1 MVLSI
6 ITLIRTILLAACDL
20 YVGVILVYV
29 LMSWI
34 PNMGGGLLSFYRA
47 LGKLCDPFLDLFKRI
62 IPPIG
67 GMLDLSPIF
76 AILVVQLAGRLIAF
90 LL

>member
-1 MVLSI
+1 MVLGI

-47 LGKLCDPFLDLFKRI
+47 LGKLCDPLLDLFKRI

>member
-1 MVLSI
+1 MVLGI

-34 PNMGGGLLSFYRA
+34 PNMSGGLLSFYRT

>member
-34 PNMGGGLLSFYRA
+34 PNMSGGLLSFYRA
-47 LGKLCDPFLDLFKRI
+47 LAKLCDPFLDLFKRI

>member
-1 MVLSI
+1 MVLGI
-6 ITLIRTILLAACDL
+6 ITLIRTILLSACDL
-20 YVGVILVYV
+20 YVGIILVYV

>member
-20 YVGVILVYV
+20 YVGVIFVYV

>member
-20 YVGVILVYV
+20 YVDVILVYV

>member
-1 MVLSI
+1 MVLGI

-20 YVGVILVYV
+20 YVGIILVYV

>member
-6 ITLIRTILLAACDL
+6 ITLIRTTLLAACDL

-34 PNMGGGLLSFYRA
+34 PNMSGGLLSFYRA

>member
-6 ITLIRTILLAACDL
+6 ITLIRTILLSACDL
-20 YVGVILVYV
+20 YVGIILVYV

-34 PNMGGGLLSFYRA
+34 PNMSGGLFSFYRA
-47 LGKLCDPFLDLFKRI
+47 LGKLCDPLLDLFKRI

-76 AILVVQLAGRLIAF
+76 AILVVQLVGRLIAF

>member
-1 MVLSI
+1 
-6 ITLIRTILLAACDL
+6 
-20 YVGVILVYV
+20 
-29 LMSWI
+29 MS
-34 PNMGGGLLSFYRA
+34 GGLLSFYRA

>member
-1 MVLSI
+1 MVLGI

>member
-1 MVLSI
+1 MFGLLA
-6 ITLIRTILLAACDL
+6 LIRYVVLAACDV
-20 YVGVILVYV
+20 YVTVIIIYV

-34 PNMGGGLLSFYRA
+34 PTRDGWIGDVYSA
-47 LGKLCDPFLDLFKRI
+47 LGRICDPFLDIFKRI

-67 GMLDLSPIF
+67 GMVDISPIF
-76 AILVVQLAGRLIAF
+76 AIIVVQIIGRLIAF

>member
-1 MVLSI
+1 MVLGI
-6 ITLIRTILLAACDL
+6 ITLIRTILLSACDL
-20 YVGVILVYV
+20 YVGIILVYV

-47 LGKLCDPFLDLFKRI
+47 LGKLCDPLLDLFKRI

>member
-34 PNMGGGLLSFYRA
+34 PNMSGVLLSFYHA

-76 AILVVQLAGRLIAF
+76 VILVVQLAGRLIAF